1 MIKKFFVFSCL
12 VFLISFAYFIYTSY
26 HLRNSPSETE
36 NQQGVITEFKQPL
49 AERFST
55 SRSAQSEQENSNHAR
70 TTDEWSEIEETLT
83 DFEELEGTA
92 DTPQLE
98 EIGTTVISKAEG
110 HGMRLS
116 PEIEAMFLD
125 VRALVE
131 RDNAI
136 LDEREPYLQQV
147 WEIDARQ
154 SEIQEKLVAANGNK
168 EEMRRLYAE
177 YQKLEE
183 AAKAI
188 WEDFIESSIQQRR
201 QLRADFEQKYGISRE
216 EFADQF
222 NEVYRVWRRD
232 S

>member
-26 HLRNSPSETE
+26 QLRNSPTETE
-36 NQQGVITEFKQPL
+36 NQQEVIGEFKQPL
-49 AERFST
+49 FGRVST
-55 SRSAQSEQENSNHAR
+55 SRSLQSEQENSNPAL
-70 TTDEWSEIEETLT
+70 TAQEWSEIEEALT

-92 DTPQLE
+92 ELE
-98 EIGTTVISKAEG
+98 EINETDISKAEG
-110 HGMRLS
+110 NGTGIS
-116 PEIEAMFLD
+116 PELEAMFLD
-125 VRALVE
+125 VSALVE

-177 YQKLEE
+177 YQNLEE
-183 AAKAI
+183 AANAI

-201 QLRADFEQKYGISRE
+201 QLREDFEQKYGISRE

-222 NEVYRVWRRD
+222 YEVYRVWRRG